1 MKKFILTIFLILIN
15 FSAHSAE
22 NILISDIKIEGLQRV
37 EPGLVFSNLPF
48 EINDSIEN
56 LNVSLTIKLLY
67 KTGQFK
73 DISLEQEGSK
83 IIIIVNEKPIISELN
98 FYGVKAFQDD
108 KLKIGLSQMNV
119 ASGLVFDKTDL
130 KKVEQEI
137 ARQYLSLGKYTAS
150 VKAEAI
156 PLERNRMQV
165 NIYVEEGSVSRI
177 KEINIVGNK
186 TYETDDL
193 FDLFKLKVTNIMS
206 WYNKDDRYSKQVL
219 TGDLESLRSFYM
231 DRGYLDFKIK
241 TSLIRISESKRKVFV
256 DIAIEEGNKYFFAES
271 KISGQT
277 DEVVDKN
284 ILEAQIGTIK
294 GQVFRRSAVTSTTDR
309 INQIL
314 GDFGYAFSNA
324 NAIPEVN
331 KEERTVAFNFFIDPG
346 KKIYVR
352 RINMFGN
359 EKTKDSVIR
368 REFRQFESS
377 WYSKYKVDRTK
388 ERLYRTQYFDAV
400 EIETANVP
408 GATDQI
414 DLNVTMK
421 ERNTGK
427 LMLGAGVSSS
437 EGLVGTFT
445 VSQSNFLGTGNTV
458 SASISTGE
466 INKTY
471 ALSYTDPY
479 FTDDG
484 IARTVGAYKRDVNTA
499 DLSTATYNTYSYG
512 ANFDFNIPLSE
523 HNGVNLAA
531 VFDLTEIELGSYATQ
546 EYIDFCRNMSGST
559 STNDCNSDSVQISA
573 AYAEDTRNNA
583 TQPTEGAYM
592 EAYAIMSL
600 PIFDMRYYKMTIE
613 GQRYWPL
620 SNDMS
625 FKARGELGYADS
637 YGDKKFPF
645 FKNFFMGGPKNVRGY
660 DQASIGEK
668 KYNQHN
674 GTYETTG
681 GSKSA
686 FAQAELFF
694 PPPGLKN
701 VKSFRMSVFLDGG
714 GVYKDSFNMD
724 DARFT
729 TGIAALWLSPFGPL
743 TISYAKPLNEGVND
757 EVTELQFG
765 MGGAF

>member
-368 REFRQFESS
+368 R
-377 WYSKYKVDRTK
+377 
-388 ERLYRTQYFDAV
+388 
-400 EIETANVP
+400 
-408 GATDQI
+408 
-414 DLNVTMK
+414 
-421 ERNTGK
+421 
-427 LMLGAGVSSS
+427 
-437 EGLVGTFT
+437 
-445 VSQSNFLGTGNTV
+445 
-458 SASISTGE
+458 
-466 INKTY
+466 
-471 ALSYTDPY
+471 
-479 FTDDG
+479 
-484 IARTVGAYKRDVNTA
+484 
-499 DLSTATYNTYSYG
+499 
-512 ANFDFNIPLSE
+512 
-523 HNGVNLAA
+523 
-531 VFDLTEIELGSYATQ
+531 
-546 EYIDFCRNMSGST
+546 
-559 STNDCNSDSVQISA
+559 
-573 AYAEDTRNNA
+573 
-583 TQPTEGAYM
+583 
-592 EAYAIMSL
+592 
-600 PIFDMRYYKMTIE
+600 
-613 GQRYWPL
+613 
-620 SNDMS
+620 
-625 FKARGELGYADS
+625 
-637 YGDKKFPF
+637 
-645 FKNFFMGGPKNVRGY
+645 
-660 DQASIGEK
+660 
-668 KYNQHN
+668 
-674 GTYETTG
+674 
-681 GSKSA
+681 
-686 FAQAELFF
+686 
-694 PPPGLKN
+694 
-701 VKSFRMSVFLDGG
+701 
-714 GVYKDSFNMD
+714 
-724 DARFT
+724 
-729 TGIAALWLSPFGPL
+729 
-743 TISYAKPLNEGVND
+743 
-757 EVTELQFG
+757 
-765 MGGAF
+765 

>member
-479 FTDDG
+479 F
-484 IARTVGAYKRDVNTA
+484 N
-499 DLSTATYNTYSYG
+499 SYLQYVL
-512 ANFDFNIPLSE
+512 IRS
-523 HNGVNLAA
+523 
-531 VFDLTEIELGSYATQ
+531 
-546 EYIDFCRNMSGST
+546 
-559 STNDCNSDSVQISA
+559 
-573 AYAEDTRNNA
+573 
-583 TQPTEGAYM
+583 
-592 EAYAIMSL
+592 
-600 PIFDMRYYKMTIE
+600 
-613 GQRYWPL
+613 
-620 SNDMS
+620 
-625 FKARGELGYADS
+625 
-637 YGDKKFPF
+637 KF
-645 FKNFFMGGPKNVRGY
+645 
-660 DQASIGEK
+660 
-668 KYNQHN
+668 
-674 GTYETTG
+674 
-681 GSKSA
+681 
-686 FAQAELFF
+686 
-694 PPPGLKN
+694 
-701 VKSFRMSVFLDGG
+701 
-714 GVYKDSFNMD
+714 
-724 DARFT
+724 
-729 TGIAALWLSPFGPL
+729 
-743 TISYAKPLNEGVND
+743 
-757 EVTELQFG
+757 
-765 MGGAF
+765 